1 MVNDINTLS
10 KDIGVRVKTIRRTRG
25 ITQEELGNRIGRSTE
40 AISNIERS
48 ASLPPLDTLNKIAVE
63 LNVSLLDF
71 FGAQSSSN
79 EQVPKRAAL
88 ETEIVLKLRAM
99 DDATAE
105 TALKLISAL

>member
-71 FGAQSSSN
+71 FGARSGSP
-79 EQVPKRAAL
+79 EQASRRAAL
-88 ETEIVLKLRAM
+88 EVEIVLKLRAM